1 MQKKQLYRKAIG
13 HLGESL
19 QVGMLGEEM
28 AELTIAVNKFR
39 RKRGVRELKKVIGEI
54 ADVKV
59 MLEQIQVLFNID
71 DKEIKSEYLSKIKK
85 LKRRL
90 EVSSDAPKS

>member
-1 MQKKQLYRKAIG
+1 MQTKQLYRKAIG
-13 HLGESL
+13 HWEEGL

-39 RKRGVRELKKVIGEI
+39 RKRGVKELKKVIGEI

-71 DKEIKSEYLSKIKK
+71 DKEIKSEYLSKIEK

-90 EVSSDAPKS
+90 GVSSDTPKS